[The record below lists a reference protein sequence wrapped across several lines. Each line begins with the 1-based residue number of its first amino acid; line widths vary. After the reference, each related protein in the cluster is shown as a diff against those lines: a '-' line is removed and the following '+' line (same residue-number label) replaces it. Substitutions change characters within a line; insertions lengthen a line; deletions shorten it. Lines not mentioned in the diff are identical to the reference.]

1 MRVGP
6 AQYFI
11 IHTSGETA
19 CVRRRACVR
28 SIHVTATVTNTV
40 PYQLLQSYLV
50 LEMNRAATAMVHQ
63 IGWWSVVSEDISA
76 YVEAWFTKAEV
87 TAGNIRLFSSPKV
100 IFAYL
105 APNQDLHLYFNSL
118 HMLNYF
124 IASR

>member
-1 MRVGP
+1 
-6 AQYFI
+6 
-11 IHTSGETA
+11 
-19 CVRRRACVR
+19 
-28 SIHVTATVTNTV
+28 
-40 PYQLLQSYLV
+40 
-50 LEMNRAATAMVHQ
+50 MNRAATAMVHQ

-105 APNQDLHLYFNSL
+105 APNQDPHLYFNSL